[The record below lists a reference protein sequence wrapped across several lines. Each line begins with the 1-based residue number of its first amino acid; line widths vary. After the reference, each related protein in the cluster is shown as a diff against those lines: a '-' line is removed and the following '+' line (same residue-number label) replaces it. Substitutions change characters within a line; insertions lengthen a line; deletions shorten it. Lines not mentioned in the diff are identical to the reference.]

1 MKRSQKSLAE
11 SKLLRSTSSTA
22 FSSGS
27 GWSETWEGGKERLIR
42 YKQLFI
48 IFISDN
54 HTIWV
59 SKAWLLSDWKKRSTW
74 VSLWNELYHCC
85 TEFKTYKSL
94 SWLRLPLICR
104 WRSCVPLTAK
114 NSVFWKHLNFFFLEI
129 TKKTYFQLFMD
140 MFFPHTG
147 WEGGGLT
154 SSGKWRKL
162 ALNSFSEKFN
172 VELFLSVV
180 QSSEA
185 EAKYW
190 WRLKGQLPREGKHLA
205 GLNLAKWC
213 DWSVFVSL
221 IDCDWSIF
229 VSLYRKLEAF
239 VSSCS
244 MQTENIAKGT
254 TDPRVEFWLRK

>member
-1 MKRSQKSLAE
+1 MSCTTAVLN
-11 SKLLRSTSSTA
+11 SKCL
-22 FSSGS
+22 
-27 GWSETWEGGKERLIR
+27 
-42 YKQLFI
+42 
-48 IFISDN
+48 N
-54 HTIWV
+54 
-59 SKAWLLSDWKKRSTW
+59 
-74 VSLWNELYHCC
+74 
-85 TEFKTYKSL
+85 L

-140 MFFPHTG
+140 MVFPHTG
-147 WEGGGLT
+147 WEGVPWQMWNC
-154 SSGKWRKL
+154 KWRKL

-172 VELFLSVV
+172 VELLLSVV

-190 WRLKGQLPREGKHLA
+190 WRFKGQLPREGKHLA

-229 VSLYRKLEAF
+229 VSLYRKLETF
-239 VSSCS
+239 VISCS
-244 MQTENIAKGT
+244 MQTENKWQSSE
-254 TDPRVEFWLRK
+254 DMLVEHIFNTHCIKDALF

>member
-1 MKRSQKSLAE
+1 MCLWQQRTPSFGNIW
-11 SKLLRSTSSTA
+11 TSS
-22 FSSGS
+22 FLKSP
-27 GWSETWEGGKERLIR
+27 KRLISNCSWTWSSLTLAG
-42 YKQLFI
+42 KGGSDQLWQM
-48 IFISDN
+48 SN
-54 HTIWV
+54 
-59 SKAWLLSDWKKRSTW
+59 
-74 VSLWNELYHCC
+74 C
-85 TEFKTYKSL
+85 
-94 SWLRLPLICR
+94 
-104 WRSCVPLTAK
+104 
-114 NSVFWKHLNFFFLEI
+114 
-129 TKKTYFQLFMD
+129 
-140 MFFPHTG
+140 
-147 WEGGGLT
+147 
-154 SSGKWRKL
+154 KWRKL

-221 IDCDWSIF
+221 IDCNWSIF

-244 MQTENIAKGT
+244 IQTENIAKGT